1 LNTNPQA
8 QKIERE
14 DFLTGTLLLQDVFIA
29 AMLLGEKRERVARAR
44 SIFIQNIFSRPTSD
58 FVSRLHCRIF
68 CSLF

>member
-44 SIFIQNIFSRPTSD
+44 SIFIQNISSPADRPQT
-58 FVSRLHCRIF
+58 L
-68 CSLF
+68 